1 MNVEGIYTALVTPL
15 RNGTVDVDALTVLLD
30 RQLAAEVQGVCVC
43 ATTGEGSLLRPEEY
57 ELVLRTAA
65 QRIGG
70 RAKLVAG
77 TGTYATWATV
87 EATRRASDLGAD
99 LVLVAA
105 PAYVRPSQEGLY
117 AHFMAVADQGGLPVI
132 AYNVP
137 SRTSSDIAP
146 STLARLAA
154 HERIVAVKEA
164 TGSMQR
170 AQQVLA
176 GVRGKMAV
184 MSGDDPITLSLLVAG
199 GAGVICTASNVVPE
213 RWTSLW
219 RAYRRGEIREAVNL
233 QASLLGLHEAL
244 FLESNPGP
252 VKAAL
257 HILGLLEPEIRL
269 PLTWPTP
276 PTVYRLTAELELL
289 GLKVGATPR

>member
-15 RNGTVDVDALTVLLD
+15 HSGTVDVDALTVLLD
-30 RQLAAEVQGVCVC
+30 RQLAAEVQGICVC
-43 ATTGEGSLLRPEEY
+43 ATTGEGSLLRQEEND
-57 ELVLRTAA
+57 LIISTAVT
-65 QRIGG
+65 RIGG
-70 RAKLVAG
+70 RAKVVVG

-87 EATRRASDLGAD
+87 EATRHAAQLGAD
-99 LVLVAA
+99 AVLVAA

-117 AHFMAVADQGGLPVI
+117 AHYMTVADQGGLPVI

-137 SRTSSDIAP
+137 SRTSSDIQP
-146 STLARLAA
+146 STLTRLAG

-170 AQQVLA
+170 VQQVLTGA
-176 GVRGKMAV
+176 RGRLAV
-184 MSGDDPITLSLLVAG
+184 LSGDDPITLSLLVAG

-213 RWTSLW
+213 RWTALW
-219 RAYRRGEIREAVNL
+219 RAFRRGEIREAANL
-233 QASLLGLHEAL
+233 QSSLLGLHEAL
-244 FLESNPGP
+244 FLETNPGP

-257 HILGLLEPEIRL
+257 HLLGLLEPEIRL

-276 PTVYRLTAELELL
+276 PTIYRLTAELELL
-289 GLKVGATPR
+289 NLKIQAGSR

>member
-1 MNVEGIYTALVTPL
+1 MNVEGIYTALVTPM
-15 RNGTVDVDALTVLLD
+15 RKGTVDFEALTVLLD
-30 RQLAAEVQGVCVC
+30 RQLAAEVHGVCVC
-43 ATTGEGSLLRPEEY
+43 ATTGEGSLLRQEEY
-57 ELVLRTAA
+57 DVVVRATV

-70 RAKLVAG
+70 RAKVVVA

-87 EATRRASDLGAD
+87 EATRRAQDLGAD
-99 LVLVAA
+99 AVLVAA

-117 AHFMAVADQGGLPVI
+117 AHFVAVADHGGLPVI
-132 AYNVP
+132 VYNVP
-137 SRTSSDIAP
+137 SRTSCDITP
-146 STLARLAA
+146 STLARLAG

-170 AQQVLA
+170 VQQVLT
-176 GVRGKMAV
+176 GVRGRMAV
-184 MSGDDPITLSLLVAG
+184 LSGDDPITLSLLVAG

-219 RAYRRGEIREAVNL
+219 RTFRRGEIR
-233 QASLLGLHEAL
+233 QAATAQAALLGLHEAL
-244 FLESNPGP
+244 FLETNPGP

-257 HILGLLEPEIRL
+257 HLLGLIEPEIRL

-276 PTVYRLTAELELL
+276 PTLYRLTAELELL
-289 GLKVGATPR
+289 ELKVGVATR